1 MLLKPHY
8 LDDKQ
13 FQVLQ
18 RMLSEDCGNVF
29 IVWWKMGLGKTRIGL
44 AAFEH
49 SGFHD
54 LLLVVRRVSFDDW
67 IAEMEKCGLD
77 YNVYV
82 DTYEAKNHI
91 RLALTKNPKRVLLI
105 SGGNLK
111 SVPEHFPKG
120 EFLLVD
126 ELYLFSN
133 PQARRSLLLQK
144 ISLFCSARVGLSG
157 TLQPAQDSITI
168 YGQCVALRG
177 ERSLGVR
184 TSTEFRKRF
193 QVSAKGM
200 YGREYLPRKGADKEM
215 AQLLA
220 PMSDTYFPPS
230 RPTRIQVLACPK
242 TKEQATAV
250 NMLMVNYEYN
260 NRTYKYALQV
270 LNAVNGISN
279 GWWENTIK
287 VGDEVRVTSLSSVPC
302 GKLDKLVALL
312 EELIAAGEKVVVWCA
327 YHNDIEIIRRATLA
341 PKFGYHAV
349 FTGEDEFDLAGWRA
363 GKYNFVLATEAYGAS
378 VNHFGA
384 VKYAIYYSI
393 NFKLM
398 DLQQSMMRHERKDS
412 PHDGAHYYF
421 LQTKGTYD
429 ARAYYLVNQSD
440 KSEKS
445 IVATLRAELEA
456 V

>member
-1 MLLKPHY
+1 MLKPHY

-49 SGFHD
+49 SGFYD
-54 LLLVVRRVSFDDW
+54 LLLVIRRVSFDDW
-67 IAEMEKCGLD
+67 IDEMVKCGLD

-91 RLALTKNPKRVLLI
+91 RLAHTKNPKRVLLI

-111 SVPEHFPKG
+111 KVPDPFPKG

-133 PQARRSLLLQK
+133 PQAKRSRLLQK

-168 YGQCVALRG
+168 FGQCMALRG
-177 ERSLGVR
+177 ESVLAR
-184 TSTEFRKRF
+184 TSTEFRKKF
-193 QVSAKGM
+193 QVSAKGV

-215 AQLLA
+215 AKLLA

-242 TKEQATAV
+242 TKAQVTAV
-250 NMLMVNYEYN
+250 NMLMTTYQWE
-260 NRTYKYALQV
+260 NREYKYALQV

-279 GWWENTIK
+279 GWYEAGFYRGK
-287 VGDEVRVTSLSSVPC
+287 EFVKTSLVSLEC
-302 GKLDKLVALL
+302 GKLDKLLALL
-312 EELIAAGEKVVVWCA
+312 EELNTAGEKVVVWCA
-327 YHNDIEIIRRATLA
+327 YHNDIEIIRRATLLHA
-341 PKFGYHAV
+341 KYGSHAV
-349 FTGEDEFDLAGWRA
+349 FTGEDEFDLAGWRD
-363 GKYNFVLATEAYGAS
+363 GKYSFVLATEAYGAS

-440 KSEKS
+440 KSEKQ
-445 IVATLRAELEA
+445 IVATLQAELEQ

>member
-1 MLLKPHY
+1 MLKPDY
-8 LDDKQ
+8 LDEKQ
-13 FQVLQ
+13 FAVVQ
-18 RMLSEDCGNVF
+18 RMIAPECGNVF

-44 AAFEH
+44 GAFEA
-49 SGFHD
+49 SGFND
-54 LLLVVRRVSFDDW
+54 LLLIVRRVSFDDW

-91 RLALTKNPKRVLLI
+91 RLARTKNPRRVLLI
-105 SGGNLK
+105 SGGSLNK
-111 SVPEHFPKG
+111 VPEHFPKG

-133 PQARRSLLLQK
+133 PQAKRSLLLQR

-157 TLQPAQDSITI
+157 TLQPAQDSITM
-168 YGQCVALRG
+168 YGQCMALRG
-177 ERSLGVR
+177 ERVLGR

-200 YGREYLPRKGADKEM
+200 YGRTYLPRKGSDKEI
-215 AQLLA
+215 AELLA
-220 PMSDTYFPPS
+220 PMVDVYFPPS
-230 RPTRIQVLACPK
+230 RPTKLQVLACPK

-250 NMLMVNYEYN
+250 NMLMVNYEYE
-260 NRTYKYALQV
+260 NREYKYALQV

-279 GWWENTIK
+279 GWWEETLLK
-287 VGDEVRVTSLSSVPC
+287 GTERVVVSLTSLPC
-302 GKLDKLVALL
+302 GKLDKLLALL
-312 EELIAAGEKVVVWCA
+312 EELVSAKEKVVIWCA

-341 PKFGYHAV
+341 PKYGAHTC
-349 FTGEDEFDLAGWRA
+349 FTGTDDFDLAGWKA
-363 GKYNFVLATEAYGAS
+363 GKYSFVLATEAYGAS

-398 DLQQSMMRHERKDS
+398 DLQQSMARHERKDS
-412 PHDGAHYYF
+412 LHDGAHYYF

-440 KSEKS
+440 KSEQQ

-456 V
+456 A